1 MAVSIDGDLT
11 IRHAT
16 RRRTQLLAW
25 LAEANLGDPLD
36 MAQVTA
42 CDTSGLQLLLA
53 LRLSMVEQGRSLA
66 LCNVTPPMAE
76 LLQRC
81 GLEDTLPHA

>member
-1 MAVSIDGDLT
+1 MPVLIDGDLT

-16 RRRTQLLAW
+16 RRRAQLLDW
-25 LAEANLGDPLD
+25 LAGSNPGDTLD
-36 MAQVTA
+36 VAQVAA
-42 CDTSGLQLLLA
+42 CDSSGLRLLLA
-53 LRLSMVEQGRSLA
+53 LRRSLAERGRSLA
-66 LCNVTPPMAE
+66 LCNVTPPLAE